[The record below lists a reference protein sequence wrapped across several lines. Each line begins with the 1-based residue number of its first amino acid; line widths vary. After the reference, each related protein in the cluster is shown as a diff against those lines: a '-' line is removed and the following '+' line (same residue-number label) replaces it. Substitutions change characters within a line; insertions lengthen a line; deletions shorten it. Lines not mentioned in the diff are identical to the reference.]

1 MSAAP
6 APPPAPGPDPAQF
19 RAFWR
24 TVVLPGSVHEVRI
37 PNPRDRRLG
46 VVSGYFGD
54 EEAFVEAVASVDGRG
69 AEAVYCTLN
78 PLNPALFSRVSNCL
92 KPNAKPLTSD
102 VDVPVYRNLLIDID
116 PVRPSRISATDAER
130 VVALTT
136 TDAIVSFLIEQGW
149 PDPIVHGSSGNGGL
163 LIYRLRD
170 LPTTPENT
178 RLVKTVLESLAS
190 LFNTPAV
197 KVDTSVANPSRLV
210 KVIGTVAA
218 KGDHTQDRPWRRA
231 EGVCRGG

>member
-1 MSAAP
+1 MSAVPTPDRDSIQAFYR
-6 APPPAPGPDPAQF
+6 ALVRPGD
-19 RAFWR
+19 
-24 TVVLPGSVHEVRI
+24 VYEVRI
-37 PNPRDRRLG
+37 PRPRDQRLG
-46 VVSGYFGD
+46 VVSGYVND
-54 EEAFVEAVASVDGRG
+54 EDRFVGIASHFDATS
-69 AEAVYCTLN
+69 AEAVYITLN
-78 PLNPALFSRVSNCL
+78 PVTPALLARASNRL
-92 KPNAKPLTSD
+92 QRNAKVLTTDAD
-102 VDVPVYRNLLIDID
+102 VLVYRNLLIDID

>member
-1 MSAAP
+1 MSAVPTPDQGSIQAFYRTLVR
-6 APPPAPGPDPAQF
+6 PGD
-19 RAFWR
+19 
-24 TVVLPGSVHEVRI
+24 VHEVRI
-37 PNPRDRRLG
+37 PRPRDPRLG
-46 VVSGYFGD
+46 VVSGYVND
-54 EEAFVEAVASVDGRG
+54 EDAFVRLASQYDGTS
-69 AEAVYCTLN
+69 AEAVYITLN
-78 PLNPALFSRVSNCL
+78 PVNPALLARASNRL
-92 KPNAKPLTSD
+92 QRNAKTLTTDGD
-102 VDVPVYRNLLIDID
+102 VLVYRNLLIDID